1 MGETILNKPVKVESA
16 MVNGIKANVHRDLK
30 YVENKK

>member
-16 MVNGIKANVHRDLK
+16 MIDGMKANVHRDFK
-30 YVENKK
+30 FMENKE